1 MTSIFARLALAVMLA
16 LAGFSLPSLSHAAGS
31 GDSGTTYTTSKKS
44 DTLKKAEKAI
54 ADERFEEAYELLS
67 AEALRDADNADIHNL
82 LGYSARKLGRLAE
95 SEAHYFKALSLD
107 PKHKG
112 ALEYMGELYL
122 TMNRPDE
129 ALKLLERLEKI
140 CWLGCDEEDELRA
153 AITKWK
159 ETNG

>member
-1 MTSIFARLALAVMLA
+1 MTSIFTRYALGVMLA
-16 LAGFSLPSLSHAAGS
+16 LAGLHLAVPSQAAGS
-31 GDSGTTYTTSKKS
+31 GDSGTSYTSSKKS
-44 DTLKKAEKAI
+44 ETLRKAEQAI
-54 ADERFEEAYELLS
+54 ADERFNVAYELLA
-67 AEALRDADNADIHNL
+67 AEVLRDADNADIHNL
-82 LGYSARKLGRLAE
+82 LGYAARKLGNLAE

-122 TMNRPDE
+122 TLNRPDE

-153 AITKWK
+153 AIAKWK